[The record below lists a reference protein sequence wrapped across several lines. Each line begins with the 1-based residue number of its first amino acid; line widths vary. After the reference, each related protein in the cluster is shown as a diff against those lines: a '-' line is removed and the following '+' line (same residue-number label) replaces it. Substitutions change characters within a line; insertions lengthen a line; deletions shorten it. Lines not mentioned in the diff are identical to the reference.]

1 MKKGFTLIE
10 LLVVMVIIALLVGL
24 LLPALGRARE
34 EARKTQCRSN
44 LRQIGLALNMYTT
57 DNHSYTPQTY
67 GPKMRADGLHTADAT
82 SSHSNHGSVV
92 HFYMWPKSD
101 WGYSTGAPAPYT
113 STGQGDP
120 NVPGWDDNWDELQ
133 PYPSPA
139 GGGGG
144 HPMGLALLFRG
155 GYLTQKGGAVLLC
168 PSPRTEPEKSEN
180 GFIMN
185 PGWSTT
191 QADQMSDRINQA
203 VMSDPDEPFWT
214 SGGKAAW
221 SDGDWFGSA
230 GMGIMLSST
239 AYGGDFLWYMEQ
251 SRSADLYVYG
261 YKIDDAVVSY
271 HGWSSNIMCAGGHDT
286 YSWNQTRCNMM
297 ASYQVRPDNRGYTYN
312 SYNIDRIQG
321 KAVASD
327 CVYGWIWRANIN
339 ARHAGGTTAFR
350 TSPPATLPQDQLRFE
365 SFISSHDSSY
375 NVLFTDGSVKTYGDS
390 GRSLFKDYYLLQIS
404 SGGFGCISLA
414 NQNKLWQNYFDP
426 LYAQD

>member
-120 NVPGWDDNWDELQ
+120 NVPGWDDNWDELEAW
-133 PYPSPA
+133 PSAA
-139 GGGGG
+139 GGGGSN
-144 HPMGLALLFRG
+144 PMGLALLFRG
-155 GYLTQKGGAVLLC
+155 GYLTQAGGAVLMC
-168 PSPRTEPEKSEN
+168 PSPRKEPDQPEY
-180 GFIMN
+180 GFI
-185 PGWSTT
+185 
-191 QADQMSDRINQA
+191 ADGTGVGAPQWTHANAERMSNRINQA
-203 VMSDPDEPFWT
+203 VMNDPDEPFWT
-214 SGGKAAW
+214 TGGKAAW
-221 SDGDWFGSA
+221 TDGDWFGST
-230 GMGIMLSST
+230 GMGIMLNQGGS
-239 AYGGDFLWYMEQ
+239 YGGDTMWFMEA
-251 SRSADLYVYG
+251 SRSADLNVYG
-261 YKIDDAVVSY
+261 FKIDDAT
-271 HGWSSNIMCAGGHDT
+271 GLDQCEGRGDT
-286 YSWNQTRCNMM
+286 YGWNHTSCNMM
-297 ASYQVRPDNRGYTYN
+297 GSYQVRPDKSGDTWN

-327 CVYGWIWRANIN
+327 CVYGWMWRANIN
-339 ARHAGGTTAFR
+339 QRGSSAPTNRAGFITAY
-350 TSPPATLPQDQLRFE
+350 PDQLTYA
-365 SFISSHDSSY
+365 SFISSHDASY
-375 NVLFTDGSVKTYGDS
+375 NVLFTDGAVKTFSDA
-390 GRSLFKDYYLLQIS
+390 GRSLYKDFYSFQIVS
-404 SGGFGCISLA
+404 TGYRGVIPLA
-414 NQNKLWQNYFDP
+414 KQNQLWKNYFDP